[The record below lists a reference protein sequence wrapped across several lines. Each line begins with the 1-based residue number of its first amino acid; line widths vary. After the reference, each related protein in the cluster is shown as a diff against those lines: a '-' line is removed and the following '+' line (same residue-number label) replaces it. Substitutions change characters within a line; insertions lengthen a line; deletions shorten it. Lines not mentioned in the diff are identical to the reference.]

1 MAKPQYLGLS
11 HDITTDALAIDMA
24 RSVASKKG
32 QGITV
37 LDLRGLTVITDFFI
51 VCNGSSPL
59 NLHAIADAVLGD
71 SKKMGIK
78 GVRQEGAEIDGWV
91 LIDLGGVVI
100 HIFDAENREFY
111 ALEKL
116 WVDAPRVPL
125 PADILA

>member
-1 MAKPQYLGLS
+1 MAQPQLYNLS
-11 HDITTDALAIDMA
+11 HDVTTDMLAIEMA
-24 RSVASKKG
+24 RSLASKKG

-37 LDLRGLTVITDFFI
+37 LDLRGLTIITDYFV
-51 VCNGSSPL
+51 VCTGSSPL
-59 NLHAIADAVLGD
+59 NVHALADAVLGD

-78 GVRQEGAEIDGWV
+78 GVRPEGSENDGWV

-100 HIFDAENREFY
+100 HVFDAEQREFY

-125 PADILA
+125 PADVLA